1 MKKLVLMKYCK
12 TKYKVTTPGKHR
24 RRGQF
29 TDKKKTEVKIRC
41 CCYHARENKYCKLN
55 VKLLLCIITAD
66 TDNPVNN
73 EEPEE
78 DT

>member
-1 MKKLVLMKYCK
+1 MKYCK
-12 TKYKVTTPGKHR
+12 TKCKVNTPGKHS

-29 TDKKKTEVKIRC
+29 KDEMKTEVKIHCCC

-66 TDNPVNN
+66 TDNPVNI
-73 EEPEE
+73 EQPAV